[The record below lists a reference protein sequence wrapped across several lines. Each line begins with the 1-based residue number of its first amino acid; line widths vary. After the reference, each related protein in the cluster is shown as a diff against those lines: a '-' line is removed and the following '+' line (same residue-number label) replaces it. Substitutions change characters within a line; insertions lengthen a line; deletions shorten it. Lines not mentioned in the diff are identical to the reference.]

1 MYIVHTFLLSL
12 CTEPM
17 CVIGVVFWYNVNG
30 ECVEECKTWKAR
42 CERPTTKRAHNG
54 MSEVCMKWIQTN
66 RISHK
71 LWVFLSFSVATFF
84 SHLQKCAWSAQNT
97 RIHINRGARIQW
109 TNETVGCGIG
119 QSQQLNSN
127 TLVKWISAQTVC
139 YDTHHINSFFRAF
152 NTNRKKRSF
161 KKICGMF
168 YTWFRFKVIALRR
181 RCYWDFISDLHMI
194 KHVLETVNY
203 Y

>member
-71 LWVFLSFSVATFF
+71 LLVFLSFFCSYFFLPFAKVCVIGSKYTHPHKQRCTHTMNEWNGVLWIRPKSAT
-84 SHLQKCAWSAQNT
+84 
-97 RIHINRGARIQW
+97 
-109 TNETVGCGIG
+109 
-119 QSQQLNSN
+119 QLEYSGKMN
-127 TLVKWISAQTVC
+127 
-139 YDTHHINSFFRAF
+139 
-152 NTNRKKRSF
+152 
-161 KKICGMF
+161 
-168 YTWFRFKVIALRR
+168 
-181 RCYWDFISDLHMI
+181 
-194 KHVLETVNY
+194 
-203 Y
+203 